1 MQAFPK
7 EYKISYLLY
16 REWEH
21 KKQGQ
26 AIKQALEGG
35 AHAAPDAPDSP
46 DAPDAS
52 DAPDAPAVPA
62 VPAAPDAPDVPATS
76 AAPDVPDVLAL
87 MGEMEQN
94 NEDDVF
100 ELQPPAKRPKLNE
113 KD

>member
-46 DAPDAS
+46 DAPDAPDAS

-62 VPAAPDAPDVPATS
+62 VPAAPD
-76 AAPDVPDVLAL
+76 APDVPDVLAL